1 MAEIELPEIE
11 KLEEIKNKA
20 FSKRVALVTA
30 IFAVIL
36 AVASLGGNN
45 ATKEMLLAQQQAS
58 DQWAFYQSKVM
69 REQLYRMQK
78 MRLEL
83 DLTER
88 DATMKPD
95 VRKNYESMIRQLGEE
110 ETRYRNEK
118 KEIEK
123 ESRKLEDEREV
134 NRSRDPYFD
143 FAEAVLQ
150 ISIVMA
156 SISILAASR
165 PIFYFSAGVA
175 SLGVIL
181 TLNGFLLIFRLPFFH

>member
-165 PIFYFSAGVA
+165 PIFYFSVAVA

-181 TLNGFLLIFRLPFFH
+181 TMNGFLLIFRLPFFH

>member
-11 KLEEIKNKA
+11 KLGEIKNKA

-36 AVASLGGNN
+36 AVAALGGNN

-165 PIFYFSAGVA
+165 PIFYFSVAVA

-181 TLNGFLLIFRLPFFH
+181 TMNGFLLIFRLPFFH

>member
-11 KLEEIKNKA
+11 KLGEIKNKA

-165 PIFYFSAGVA
+165 PIFYFSVAVA

-181 TLNGFLLIFRLPFFH
+181 TMNGFLLIFRLPFFH

>member
-11 KLEEIKNKA
+11 KLGEIKNKA